1 MATYIRAVAA
11 VVGVGLLA
19 FAGVIGGIALFTHQS
34 PLRVLMTPIAP
45 PPEQV
50 FGKDHLLVLV
60 VGLDYDYDKLDVES
74 SKSSRSD
81 IIKVINLDFNTHRA
95 YVLSVPRDM
104 DAIMPNGQEAKI
116 NQAQSDGGIT
126 ESQAVIAKW
135 LGIPG
140 FDRYVILRIDTMKDL
155 INAIGGVDVTIMNSD
170 ALKHQGPNGPVNY
183 DDSWGHLRIHLK
195 PGPQH
200 LNGEEAVGYARFR
213 HDWCSDPCRIM
224 RQDQIIRAL
233 VARLQDNKLN
243 TLVHLNGLR
252 AVMHRD
258 VETNFSTR
266 EELSIAN
273 GFSGM
278 GRGAIETAQV
288 PYVSD
293 KIIPDFGDVIIPDEA
308 ARTRLVESMLLNPP
322 RPQAP
327 LDRGALRAI
336 AASNVRVDVE
346 NGTSTPG
353 IARRVAALLK
363 AKGFAIGTVGNAT
376 STQIARTEL
385 HVHAA
390 STLDGAKVRQALGI
404 PMSAPILEDIPQTRA
419 SNASLAASDVVVLI
433 GTDLAA
439 SLGTEASAGL

>member
-419 SNASLAASDVVVLI
+419 SNASLPASDVVVLI

>member
-224 RQDQIIRAL
+224 RQDQVIRAL